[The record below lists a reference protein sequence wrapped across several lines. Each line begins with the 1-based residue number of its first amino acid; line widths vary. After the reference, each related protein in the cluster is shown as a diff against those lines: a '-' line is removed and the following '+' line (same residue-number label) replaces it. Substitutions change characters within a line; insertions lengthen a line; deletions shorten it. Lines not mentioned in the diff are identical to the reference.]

1 MTNPTIFDNA
11 PDAAQPMSFQEAIE
25 KISQI
30 FDSTPTESHLP
41 KIRAFARQQLPNI
54 ALDSAVELCYR
65 IRSTPLPK
73 GATQLPPLEIKETVP
88 VSEPVKISEV
98 ISEVKDYLSKYVV
111 VPPEVLTV
119 LVYFAASTWLSP
131 RLLVVPYLHIT
142 SGAPGSGK
150 TTVAVAVVHL
160 SYRAC
165 LASSASSSA
174 ALSRICSDRPCTL
187 LIDEIDSASD
197 HFIKE
202 LTSLLNSGSS
212 GGGDIKR
219 LIVDI
224 DAKGNQKVAS
234 LQTFGPKILVG
245 LHGPSGIQKL
255 QAATV
260 SRCIT
265 VVLTGSEARCSTPLP
280 RLAQDTWAF
289 EIRRKLAS
297 MADVYGSQVLETLA
311 NLHALDKLPP
321 RSKDKYAALV
331 ALASIADAERNPD
344 QPSDTEVLF
353 EYIRAAEVPEAD
365 IGRYLLAACSKAL
378 KDVIVPALKGLRSRQ
393 PPAFIQGMKLTKGP
407 TKSPVVASLNLDP
420 VLISGTRLGRTKV
433 SAVQILQSGSKLY
446 IRSAELLALLLVDE
460 SSPLQTSSAGR
471 PMPLSEFTQHLKA
484 YGCAQARI
492 ASHRGLIA
500 LSELS
505 RAIQQNLDNF
515 EILPEF

>member
-1 MTNPTIFDNA
+1 MTSQTISDNA
-11 PDAAQPMSFQEAIE
+11 PDVTDPLSFQEAIE

-73 GATQLPPLEIKETVP
+73 GATQLPPLEIEETVP

-98 ISEVKDYLSKYVV
+98 ISEVKDYLSKHVV
-111 VPPEVLTV
+111 VTPEVLTV

-234 LQTFGPKILVG
+234 LQAFGPKILVG

-331 ALASIADAERNPD
+331 ALATIADAERNPD
-344 QPSDTEVLF
+344 QPSDTEVLL
-353 EYIRAAEVPEAD
+353 EYIRAAEVPETD
-365 IGRYLLAACSKAL
+365 IGRYLLAACCKAL
-378 KDVIVPALKGLRSRQ
+378 KDVIMPALRGLRSSQ
-393 PPAFIQGMKLTKGP
+393 PPDFIQGMKLTKGP
-407 TKSPVVASLNLDP
+407 ARSPVVASLKLDP
-420 VLISGTRLGRTKV
+420 VLISGTRLGKTKV
-433 SAVQILQSGSKLY
+433 AAVQILQSGNKLY
-446 IRSAELLALLLVDE
+446 VRSVELLALLLCDE
-460 SSPLQTSSAGR
+460 SSPLHTCVAGR
-471 PMPLSEFTQHLKA
+471 PMPLSQFTQHLKA
-484 YGCAQARI
+484 YGCAQTRI

-515 EILPEF
+515 EIFPEF